1 MDSRPARTPAPASP
15 LAHAVSSPLAYPA
28 FRWFLAGQAVSLLGS
43 AMAPVALAFAVLDG
57 SGGRPGDLGAVLA
70 ARMLPLLAF
79 LLVGGATAD
88 RFRRRTVLVT
98 ANLGAAAAQ
107 GAVAG
112 LLLTGRYALP
122 AVAGL
127 EVLGGT
133 CAAFATPALRGL
145 LPELVGGAAL
155 RPANALL
162 ATARNVAKVLG
173 PSLSGLLVAVVG
185 SGPALAGDAV
195 SYAVAAG
202 CLLRL
207 RAGEGRP
214 AQRPRSVWSEILGG
228 WREFRRIRWLGPP
241 TLAFFVI
248 NLVQTG
254 TWQVLGPALTERTAG
269 RAVWGLVL
277 SARGVGLLLSGV
289 VLYRLA
295 VGRLLALGQAASALG
310 AVPLLVLGWRLD
322 APWLVAGGFAAGLGV
337 CVTGIAWDTSLQEHV
352 PPHAL
357 SRVAAYGDLLSYA
370 AIPVGQLC
378 VGPLARAY
386 GGFRVAAAAGAVAAL
401 AALLPLA
408 SGAVRDLRHAPPTTA
423 DDG

>member
-1 MDSRPARTPAPASP
+1 MDSPSASPSTSPPASEPVATPASP
-15 LAHAVSSPLAYPA
+15 LSRPA
-28 FRWFLAGQAVSLLGS
+28 FRWFLTGQAVSLLGS

-88 RFRRRTVLVT
+88 RFRRRTVLT
-98 ANLGAAAAQ
+98 AAHLGSAAAQ
-107 GAVAG
+107 AAVAA

-122 AVAGL
+122 SVVGL
-127 EVLGGT
+127 EVLGGI
-133 CAAFATPALRGL
+133 CAAFTAPALRGL
-145 LPELVGGAAL
+145 LPELVDTAAL

-162 ATARNVAKVLG
+162 STVRNVAKVAG
-173 PSLSGLLVAVVG
+173 PSASGLLVAVAG
-185 SGPALAGDAV
+185 SGPALALDAV

-207 RAGEGRP
+207 PSTGRGPARRPGSVRTQLRA
-214 AQRPRSVWSEILGG
+214 G
-228 WREFRRIRWLGPP
+228 WREFRRICWLGPP

-254 TWQVLGPALTERTAG
+254 TWQILGPTLTERTAG

-277 SARGVGLLLSGV
+277 SARGIGLLLSGA

-295 VGRLLALGQAASALG
+295 VGRLLALGQAAAALG
-310 AVPLLVLGWRLD
+310 SVPLLVLGWRLD
-322 APWLVAGGFAAGLGV
+322 APWLVAAGFAAGLGV
-337 CVTGIAWDTSLQEHV
+337 CVTGIAWDTALQEHV
-352 PPHAL
+352 PAHAL

-386 GGFRVAAAAGAVAAL
+386 GGFRVAAVAGAVAAL
-401 AALLPLA
+401 AALLPLT
-408 SGAVRDLRHAPPTTA
+408 SPAVRGLRHTRPAGDA
-423 DDG
+423 